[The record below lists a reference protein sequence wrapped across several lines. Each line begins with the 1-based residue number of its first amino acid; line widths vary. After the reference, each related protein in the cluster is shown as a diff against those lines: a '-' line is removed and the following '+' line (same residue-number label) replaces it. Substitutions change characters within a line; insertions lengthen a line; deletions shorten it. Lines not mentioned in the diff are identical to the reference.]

1 MISKLIRFVIKGKIK
16 RLNKERDMILGDMER
31 FSLPRMTSDP
41 PQITYGFM
49 MENLAL
55 KICEMK
61 ICIFEEILRSRI

>member
-1 MISKLIRFVIKGKIK
+1 MISKFIRVVIKGKIK

-41 PQITYGFM
+41 PQVTYGFM
-49 MENLAL
+49 LENLAL

-61 ICIFEEILRSRI
+61 IVIMETIIGEGK